1 MKRLSLIAA
10 IMVSLFIML
19 PGAVRAEE
27 YVIDTKKSHAF
38 IEFKISHLGFSWI
51 LGRFNTFEG
60 EFAFNDEDP
69 AKSKVSVTIDT
80 SSVDT
85 NLAERDK
92 HLRSDEFLDVKK
104 YPEATFKSSSIEL
117 TGEDSAVIKG
127 DFTLHGVTREIEIKA
142 KHIGAGKDPWGG
154 FRRGFEGRTSFALH
168 DYDMTYNLGPAS
180 KEIEI
185 FITFEGLKKK

>member
-1 MKRLSLIAA
+1 MKRLSLLAA
-10 IMVSLFIML
+10 FVMAVVIML
-19 PGAVRAEE
+19 PGALRAEE

-60 EFAFNDEDP
+60 EFTFNEEDP

-80 SSVDT
+80 ASVDT

-104 YPEATFKSSSIEL
+104 YPKANFKSTSIKL
-117 TGEDSAVIKG
+117 TGEDTAVIKG
-127 DFTLHGVTREIEIKA
+127 DFTLRGVTREIELNA

-154 FRRGFEGRTSFALH
+154 FRRGFEGVTTFALH

-185 FITFEGLKKK
+185 FISFEGLKKK